1 MADSEDKPKK
11 TPQAEEGHK
20 TVETLQI
27 GGPKAGKESKVV
39 EKKVVP
45 PELPVEWTKIGEALQ
60 DEAALPIRYPEDV
73 ADIDPDELDVCIVGT
88 AGMKITVMN
97 NDFYKIC
104 NENME
109 SLVLR
114 SHLIKNMKG
123 LEGFKK
129 LDLLELYDNQLQD
142 LSGLE
147 VPGPNLRVLDMSYNA
162 IRDMSPV
169 SICVNLKELYLA
181 NNKLKEIKGLKNLK
195 QLKKIDLGA
204 NRIRVMDGEELGGLE
219 NLEELWIGKNKIEKI
234 EGLEKLTK
242 LRRLDIQSNRLTQV
256 EGLTAQKDTLEE
268 LYLAHNGIDDEG
280 ASLPTGLGL
289 AFTQLNVV
297 DVGRNRLTSTT
308 PFCHLESIDEIWLS
322 GNNISTWEAIE
333 PFKKAC
339 EEGKQK
345 MDTLY
350 LEYNPIASEFEYRKR
365 LAEWIPTLKQIDATL
380 IGGLAAHGVPAAPKP
395 SSDPVIP
402 LAEEMR
408 QLQTQVFERAQGE
421 KSNE

>member
-1 MADSEDKPKK
+1 MADSADKQNA
-11 TPQAEEGHK
+11 TPQEEGHR

-27 GGPKAGKESKVV
+27 GQGPHDEESKKV

-45 PELPVEWTKIGEALQ
+45 PDMPIEWTKMGETGDA
-60 DEAALPIRYPEDV
+60 EALPIRYPEDV
-73 ADIDPDELDVCIVGT
+73 AEISPDELDICIVGT
-88 AGMKITVMN
+88 AGMKITVMS
-97 NDFYKIC
+97 NDFYKNC
-104 NENME
+104 NENLE

-114 SHLIKNMKG
+114 SHLITNMKG

-169 SICVNLKELYLA
+169 AICVNLKELYLA

-195 QLKKIDLGA
+195 QLKKLDLGA
-204 NRIRVMDGEELGGLE
+204 NRIRVMAEEELSGLE

-242 LRRLDIQSNRLTQV
+242 LRRLDVQSNRLTQV

-289 AFTQLNVV
+289 GFTQLNVV
-297 DVGRNRLTSTT
+297 DVGRNRLTSTA
-308 PFCHLESIDEIWLS
+308 PFAHLESIEEIWLS

-333 PFKKAC
+333 PFKKSC

-365 LAEWIPTLKQIDATL
+365 LAEWIPSLNQIDATL

-408 QLQTQVFERAQGE
+408 QLQTQVFERAQTGE